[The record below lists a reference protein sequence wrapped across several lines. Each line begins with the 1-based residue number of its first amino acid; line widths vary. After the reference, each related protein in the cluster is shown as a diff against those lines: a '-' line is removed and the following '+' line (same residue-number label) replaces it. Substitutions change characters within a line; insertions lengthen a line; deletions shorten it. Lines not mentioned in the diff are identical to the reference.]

1 MNLLSILQHYI
12 LLSCQQSMF
21 YRAPGQKQAEAE
33 KKYLYEID
41 MLKWRVSIFS
51 LVTYSAI
58 AC

>member
-12 LLSCQQSMF
+12 LLSCQQTMF

-41 MLKWRVSIFS
+41 MLK
-51 LVTYSAI
+51 
-58 AC
+58 